1 MIDKIAVFDL
11 ETTGVDVYEDRI
23 VTAFV
28 GLMDSDGNLHEKRSW
43 LIYPEVEIPQGAI
56 DVHGITNEK
65 AHSQGEAAEVGV
77 GTIIA
82 TLRDYQRQA
91 YPVAGFNLAFDLTM
105 LHYEALR
112 YGLAP
117 FVPTIVLD
125 PFIWDKANDKYRK
138 GKRTL
143 TAVCQVYGIE
153 TPNAHDAEADCVA
166 AGKLTY
172 AMLDE
177 LGLPAGELHH
187 RSVQWAA
194 EQGASLQAYFRR
206 TDPNA
211 VVDGRW
217 PLRLKEEKND

>member
-1 MIDKIAVFDL
+1 MKLDKIVVFDL
-11 ETTGVDVYEDRI
+11 ETSGVDVYEDRI

-28 GLMDSDGNLHEKRSW
+28 GLMDSDGNLHEKSSF
-43 LIYPEVEIPQGAI
+43 LINPGVEIPQGAI

-65 AHSQGEAAEVGV
+65 VQADGLDALAGV
-77 GTIIA
+77 TA
-82 TLRDYQRQA
+82 LVAVLNA
-91 YPVAGFNLAFDLTM
+91 YDRLGYPIAGFNLAFDLTM
-105 LHYEALR
+105 LYYEAER
-112 YGLAP
+112 YNID
-117 FVPTIVLD
+117 FNVPRVVLD
-125 PFIWDKANDKYRK
+125 GFIWDKANDKYRK

-177 LGLPAGELHH
+177 LKMSPAELHQA
-187 RSVQWAA
+187 SIGWAK
-194 EQGASLQAYFRR
+194 EQGESLQAYFRR

-211 VVDGRW
+211 VVDSRW
-217 PLRLKEEKND
+217 PLRLKEEK